1 MGQSMRHFK
10 ITNSLVL
17 ISAHIVLANSLVTSC
32 LADDLESVETIVSS
46 VVRREGYRCDKPI
59 YASKDEADSVPE
71 EMAWFLKCK
80 NATYKV
86 KLLPH
91 YLSEIEII
99 EIAK

>member
-1 MGQSMRHFK
+1 MGQSMRRFK
-10 ITNSLVL
+10 IKHSLVL
-17 ISAHIVLANSLVTSC
+17 ISAHIVLANSLLKPC
-32 LADDLESVETIVSS
+32 LAEDLESAETIVSS
-46 VVRREGYRCDKPI
+46 VVRREGYQCDKPI
-59 YASKDEADSVPE
+59 HAFKDEADSVPE

-80 NATYKV
+80 NAAYKV

>member
-1 MGQSMRHFK
+1 MGQSMQYFN
-10 ITNSLVL
+10 IINSLVSTL
-17 ISAHIVLANSLVTSC
+17 AHIVLAYSLVTSC
-32 LADDLESVETIVSS
+32 LADDLESAETIVSS

-59 YASKDEADSVPE
+59 HAFKDEADSVPE

-86 KLLPH
+86 KFLPH